1 MGSAILYV
9 INALFVLALVASG
22 WLWLGPIR
30 KRLSAQLPV
39 TEPQDR
45 PAAPWS
51 LSEFFLCFGLWLLCS
66 VSLNVTVQKHWG
78 TGEEPRNLE
87 EGVAAMTNLPPEG
100 MIAMSWGSVLVVVLV
115 IACLLTYLG
124 LHHRGALI
132 AFGLW
137 PNRSD
142 IRLGL
147 LASLALIPPVMLL
160 STVLSSLVKYEH
172 PVFDT
177 LSSQSSLLLFISM
190 FVGVVFVTPVF
201 EEFMFRGLFQGGLE
215 KLTRLWNY
223 RDEDPPPLVHTIRRD
238 EVLRW
243 SWMPVIVSS
252 VVFAMMHFGQGLAP
266 VPLFFFSLGLGYL
279 YRQTGRLW
287 PCVVAH
293 AILNLIG
300 MLGFWLGSN
309 SGT

>member
-9 INALFVLALVASG
+9 INALLLLALVASG

-30 KRLSAQLPV
+30 KRLSGHIPV
-39 TEPQDR
+39 VEPQDR

-51 LSEFFLCFGLWLLCS
+51 ISEFFLCFGLWLLCS
-66 VSLNVTVQKHWG
+66 ASLAVTVNKHWG
-78 TGEEPRNLE
+78 TGEEPRNIE
-87 EGVAAMTNLPPEG
+87 EGVSATTNLSPEG
-100 MIAMSWGSVLVVVLV
+100 LIAMAWGNTLVSLLM
-115 IACLLTYLG
+115 IACLVTYLG

-137 PNRSD
+137 PSRDD

-147 LASLALIPPVMLL
+147 RASLAFIPPVLL
-160 STVLSSLVKYEH
+160 LATVLGWLVKYEH

-177 LSSQSSLLLFISM
+177 LADHRSWQM
-190 FVGVVFVTPVF
+190 FVAAFFGTAFAAPLF

-223 RDEDPPPLVHTIRRD
+223 SDEDPPPLVHTIRRD

-252 VVFAMMHFGQGLAP
+252 VVFAMMHLGQGLAP
-266 VPLFFFSLGLGYL
+266 VPLFFLSLGLGYL

-287 PCVVAH
+287 PCIVTH
-293 AILNLIG
+293 AVLNLIA
-300 MLGFWLGSN
+300 MVGFWLESN

>member
-9 INALFVLALVASG
+9 INALSLLALVACV
-22 WLWLGPIR
+22 WFWLGPIR
-30 KRLSAQLPV
+30 KRLAAELPLV
-39 TEPQDR
+39 EPQDR
-45 PAAPWS
+45 PAVPWS
-51 LSEFFLCFGLWLLCS
+51 ISEFFLCFGLWLLCTVS
-66 VSLNVTVQKHWG
+66 VSVTVNKHWG
-78 TGEEPRNLE
+78 TGEEPRNLD
-87 EGVAAMTNLPPEG
+87 EGVSAITMLSPEG
-100 MIAMSWGSVLVVVLV
+100 TLAMSWGSVVVNLLV
-115 IACLLTYLG
+115 IACMLTYLG

-137 PNRSD
+137 PSRD
-142 IRLGL
+142 DVRLGL
-147 LASLALIPPVMLL
+147 RAGLALIPPVMLL
-160 STVLSSLVKYEH
+160 ASLLSLFVEYEH
-172 PVFDT
+172 PVFET
-177 LSSQSSLLLFISM
+177 LSSHRSLLMYISM
-190 FVGVVFVTPVF
+190 FVGAVIVSPMF

-252 VVFAMMHFGQGLAP
+252 FVFAMMHFGQGLAP
-266 VPLFFFSLGLGYL
+266 VPLFLLSLGLGYL

-293 AILNLIG
+293 ATLNLIG
-300 MLGFWLGSN
+300 MLGFWLESN

>member
-30 KRLSAQLPV
+30 KRLSAQVPV
-39 TEPQDR
+39 VEPQDR

-66 VSLNVTVQKHWG
+66 VSLTVTVNKHWG
-78 TGEEPRNLE
+78 TGEEPRDIK
-87 EGVAAMTNLPPEG
+87 EGVDAIANLPPEG
-100 MIAMSWGSVLVVVLV
+100 LMAMSLGSVVVSLLV

-147 LASLALIPPVMLL
+147 RASLAFIPPVLL
-160 STVLSSLVKYEH
+160 IATLLERLVTYDH

-177 LSSQSSLLLFISM
+177 LTIHRSLWM
-190 FVGVVFVTPVF
+190 FLAMSFGTVFVAPLF

-252 VVFAMMHFGQGLAP
+252 IVFAMMHLGQGLAP
-266 VPLFFFSLGLGYL
+266 VPLFFLSLGLGYL

-287 PCVVAH
+287 PCIVTHVV
-293 AILNLIG
+293 LNLIS
-300 MLGFWLGSN
+300 MLGFWLESN